1 MSCSNLVVVVG
12 AGAAGVSA
20 AISAARSGAEV
31 LLLEKRTSV
40 GGTVAHSL
48 IHTLG
53 GLYDSTGEYLNGGQ
67 SLELVER
74 LEHGG
79 GKTRKRQIGKTWV
92 LDVHVD
98 NYQALIKCWL
108 DTTPNIKVVTG
119 VEHILPEARGARVE
133 ALNYTHNG
141 ISVSLPTHAVIDTSG
156 VAEVIGG
163 IDPSLLLA
171 DGGHPLAGYI
181 FRLEGVEPGAV
192 SFPRNAG
199 LLSKIRAAVVQG
211 ILPPECQTVWLDKGL
226 DDDEV
231 YAKFS
236 VPLPDDWRDEGAVS
250 ERASHMKGV
259 VQSLLAFLNGLPAFR
274 NARIQQSGE
283 IGIREGGR
291 FIGDYILT
299 AEDVTSMRKFENGVV
314 RAAWPV
320 EYWDPER
327 GVQLTYLAAGDYYE
341 IPLGA
346 MKVKHYQNLW
356 GAGKCLSAEPQAQAS
371 ARVVGTCWAMG
382 EAVGRAATDGGG
394 GI

>member
-67 SLELVER
+67 SVELVER

-98 NYQALIKCWL
+98 RYQALIKCWL
-108 DTTPNIKVVTG
+108 DEIPNIKVVTG
-119 VEHILPEARGARVE
+119 VEHIWSEVQGARVE

-141 ISVSLPTHAVIDTSG
+141 ISVSLPTRAVIDTSG
-156 VAEVIGG
+156 VAEVIGS

-181 FRLEGVEPGAV
+181 FRLQGVEPEAV

-226 DDDEV
+226 
-231 YAKFS
+231 
-236 VPLPDDWRDEGAVS
+236 
-250 ERASHMKGV
+250 
-259 VQSLLAFLNGLPAFR
+259 
-274 NARIQQSGE
+274 
-283 IGIREGGR
+283 
-291 FIGDYILT
+291 
-299 AEDVTSMRKFENGVV
+299 
-314 RAAWPV
+314 
-320 EYWDPER
+320 
-327 GVQLTYLAAGDYYE
+327 
-341 IPLGA
+341 
-346 MKVKHYQNLW
+346 
-356 GAGKCLSAEPQAQAS
+356 
-371 ARVVGTCWAMG
+371 
-382 EAVGRAATDGGG
+382 
-394 GI
+394 